1 MINCNIC
8 QLNLIDSKAGDTKT
22 YQSLHMNSSFCS
34 CRPAHISPT
43 NDYEDTFRQ
52 IKPKSKLVLHF
63 DVNETILIGDDAGG
77 DTVHDCL
84 NKIIAKCAY
93 VKVDNVPELTTKL
106 TLKVTQDLEPTLWC
120 NGQPIGS
127 EQHERCSQLT
137 SPLYIGWEWPKN
149 CCPYYRTAFKR
160 RSKSFVESDDGKVFS
175 PIFEQLK
182 SSMLQYSRDHGLPE
196 SHPFYKMVPSFF
208 YTIVKLKELKIDYS
222 IVIRTF
228 GTDLNDVALAIEDFA
243 NGKHPLFPNFEDD
256 KFRLNKESMFIGRY
270 RRGLGEGESIY
281 DLSQWDEKHKIV
293 ASGDD
298 EVLEVIENAFV
309 CGIQDDY
316 EYWDEHS
323 NSPSCGKPVWIHPP
337 NSEREYH
344 HLFFDDNIHND
355 PTDGIVAV
363 RTRKSDGHTWVSLT
377 GEEALN
383 EHGRYM
389 FRVPTIAVLLQNTW
403 FLNSIAKAVQSQ
415 EQSLS
420 PI

>member
-1 MINCNIC
+1 
-8 QLNLIDSKAGDTKT
+8 
-22 YQSLHMNSSFCS
+22 MNSFFRFDDPS
-34 CRPAHISPT
+34 ISSPISLI
-43 NDYEDTFRQ
+43 YEDTFRQ

-63 DVNETILIGDDAGG
+63 DVNETILIGDEAGG

-93 VKVDNVPELTTKL
+93 VRVDDASALTAKL

-120 NGQPIGS
+120 DDQPIGS
-127 EQHERCSQLT
+127 GNDDGCMKSAP
-137 SPLYIGWEWPKN
+137 PLHIGWEWPKD
-149 CCPYYRTAFKR
+149 CCPYYRTAFKK
-160 RSKSFVESDDGKVFS
+160 RSKSFVKSADGKVFS
-175 PIFEQLK
+175 SIFEKLT
-182 SSMLQYSRDHGLPE
+182 SCMLQYSPDHNLPE
-196 SHPFYKMVPSFF
+196 SHPFYRMIPSFF
-208 YTIVKLKELKIDYS
+208 FTIIKLNEFNLDYS
-222 IVIRTF
+222 IVLRTF
-228 GTDLNDVALAIEDFA
+228 GTDLSDVALAIDDFA
-243 NGKHPLFPNFEDD
+243 NGKHPLFPTFKDD
-256 KFRLNKESMFIGRY
+256 KFCLKKENMFIGRY

-298 EVLEVIENAFV
+298 EVLEVIENLFV

-316 EYWDEHS
+316 DFWDEHS

-355 PTDGIVAV
+355 PTDSIVAV

-377 GEEALN
+377 GEETLR
-383 EHGRYM
+383 EHGRYL
-389 FRVPTIAVLLQNTW
+389 FRVPTIAVLLQYEW

-415 EQSLS
+415 EQRSS
-420 PI
+420 KI